1 MNRFG
6 IREICD
12 VVFKPLTSVD
22 IGNQHFDAYQPVLY
36 IDTAKTSSLEG
47 AATTVY
53 AQGGQGNPRLIGW
66 DGEKTLTF
74 TLEDALMSPIS
85 FSILSG
91 AGVVKGRDAK
101 DGVDAQKVYVHT
113 NYDMVAEKIGEQIV
127 AKLSDEDRNGAT
139 LVVSK
144 EAPVY
149 PITLDSAGAQAEYL
163 SAVTEQQVMILGEDG
178 ASLEAATINGV
189 GEVQADGKTICFVIG
204 SDVPGDPRQDE
215 PVMVGDTVR
224 IDCYEVHTEGAY
236 EMQIDAETFAGYYYI
251 EASTLFRDEETG
263 SDLPAEFVIPRGKI
277 QSNFTFTMA
286 NSGDPSTFT
295 FTIDCFPAYTKF
307 NRKKKVMAI
316 LQVLDNNA
324 ATHNYRTKSVM
335 GHEGRTSDEDVDKW
349 YSKSIFNAEGEGEDD
364 ENGFFSEAAEGTQ
377 LVNDADKTLALD
389 DTSYAAIE
397 GGKTTW
403 GGKNPSELGT
413 FEMTPSA
420 TPLTYEV
427 TGTVNEIADWSEA
440 WSGESA
446 TGYYI
451 PLRFAGEEGQ
461 VICMADLD
469 GNLKDHKFTDN
480 TVEQNA
486 AYGYGQTLIL
496 SFKKGADGRL
506 ENRTFT
512 IYPATEQKQTTGPAE
527 THIHASEGTVY
538 TIDVSGVTVA

>member
-215 PVMVGDTVR
+215 PVKVGDTVR

-349 YSKSIFNAEGEGEDD
+349 YSKSIFNAEGEEAGGED
-364 ENGFFSEAAEGTQ
+364 EGFSEAGSVEAASVAETGEFAGKQLSELMTDGEAILDDNTIVVTGTINNVPDWEAAFSEAAGDQTDYYVPITFTGTRGQ
-377 LVNDADKTLALD
+377 AIKMKTLTTAGTD
-389 DTSYAAIE
+389 KVNVFGETGDTD
-397 GGKTTW
+397 TT
-403 GGKNPSELGT
+403 
-413 FEMTPSA
+413 M
-420 TPLTYEV
+420 
-427 TGTVNEIADWSEA
+427 
-440 WSGESA
+440 
-446 TGYYI
+446 
-451 PLRFAGEEGQ
+451 
-461 VICMADLD
+461 
-469 GNLKDHKFTDN
+469 
-480 TVEQNA
+480 
-486 AYGYGQTLIL
+486 TLIL
-496 SFKKGADGRL
+496 AFSEDVKTRKFRVYESKEAAEADTENAKGKEYIIDC
-506 ENRTFT
+506 ESCTFAPG
-512 IYPATEQKQTTGPAE
+512 I
-527 THIHASEGTVY
+527 
-538 TIDVSGVTVA
+538 